1 MKNRTEEVRSLLRLT
16 PDALLRRAKGRLVIC
31 RDNADL
37 HHRFAQEIAAEI
49 RIGNKHNKPVRLILP
64 VGPTGQYP
72 LLADIINREK
82 MNLAHCRFFFMDEYC
97 DKHGQAFPPEHPLSF
112 YGMMIR
118 LFFSR
123 LNPGCGLAPS
133 QVIFPDQTNIR
144 WLGRRIVAEGGIDT
158 CYAGVGIHGHLA
170 FNEPGAGVKES
181 GPRRVTLNDF
191 TVTLN
196 AIRAGVGGNLENFPR
211 QAFTLGLQQI
221 LSARRIRLF
230 CRNDIPGIQWA
241 NTVLRLALFG
251 EPGDDYPVTHIR
263 KLDYQVFTTVDTAQ
277 RPITVL

>member
-1 MKNRTEEVRSLLRLT
+1 MQNRKAEVRRLLRLT
-16 PDALLRRAKGRLVIC
+16 PDALLRRAKERLVIC
-31 RDNADL
+31 RDNDEL
-37 HHRFAQEIAAEI
+37 HLRFAEAVAAEI
-49 RIGNKHNKPVRLILP
+49 RTRPAPVRLILP

-82 MNLAHCRFFFMDEYC
+82 LNLAHCRFFFMDEYC
-97 DKHGQAFPPEHPLSF
+97 DEKGQALLPEHPLSF
-112 YGMMIR
+112 RGIMTR

-123 LNPGCGLAPS
+123 LNPGCGLDQS
-133 QVIFPDQTNIR
+133 RVVFPDQTNIR
-144 WLGRRIVAEGGIDT
+144 RLGRRIAEEGGIDT

-170 FNEPGAGVKES
+170 FNEPGPGVKES

-196 AIRAGVGGNLENFPR
+196 AIRAGVGGDLENFPR
-211 QAFTLGLQQI
+211 QAFTLGLKQI
-221 LSARRIRLF
+221 LSARGIRLF

-251 EPGDDYPVTHIR
+251 ASGDDYPVTHIR
-263 KLDYQVFTTVDTAQ
+263 GLDYQVFTTADTIQ
-277 RPITVL
+277 RPVTTL

>member
-1 MKNRTEEVRSLLRLT
+1 MKNRKEEIRGLLRLT
-16 PDALLRRAKGRLVIC
+16 PDAILRRAKGRLVIC
-31 RDNADL
+31 RDNNEL
-37 HHRFAQEIAAEI
+37 HLRFAEAIAAEI
-49 RIGNKHNKPVRLILP
+49 RMRQEPVRVILP

-82 MNLAHCRFFFMDEYC
+82 LNLAHCRFFFMDEYC
-97 DKHGQAFPPEHPLSF
+97 DENGQALPPEHPLSF
-112 YGMMIR
+112 RGMMAR

-133 QVIFPDQTNIR
+133 QVVFPDQTNIR
-144 WLGRRIVAEGGIDT
+144 RLGRRIVAEGGIDT

-170 FNEPGAGVKES
+170 FNEPGLGVKDS

-196 AIRAGVGGNLENFPR
+196 AIRAGVGGDLENFPR
-211 QAFTLGLQQI
+211 QAFTLGLKQI

-251 EPGDDYPVTHIR
+251 ASGDDYPVTHIR
-263 KLDYQVFTTVDTAQ
+263 GLDYQVFTTVDTAQ
-277 RPITVL
+277 KPVTAL